1 MAARRRTRL
10 PPTLAPFF
18 ILLQRRGGLP
28 QSFTIIS
35 WSATTC
41 NLPTRGGMQ
50 ARCTTSTIKIGLER
64 TTAGWTP
71 RLFGSSCSSPSE
83 WNLPL
88 LWAPDVAIATCCRR
102 TPSPAPPPA
111 SLRPCSRP
119 RPLPPPPPPTRSF
132 ATLLNN
138 SDISDAERAAV
149 LSGAPLD
156 ANNQSTAR
164 VYYSLS
170 QPTDRDGR
178 ALPGL
183 WLYTYHLYY
192 RLACCVP
199 PGGQ

>member
-1 MAARRRTRL
+1 M
-10 PPTLAPFF
+10 
-18 ILLQRRGGLP
+18 
-28 QSFTIIS
+28 
-35 WSATTC
+35 
-41 NLPTRGGMQ
+41 
-50 ARCTTSTIKIGLER
+50 
-64 TTAGWTP
+64 
-71 RLFGSSCSSPSE
+71 
-83 WNLPL
+83 
-88 LWAPDVAIATCCRR
+88 
-102 TPSPAPPPA
+102 
-111 SLRPCSRP
+111 
-119 RPLPPPPPPTRSF
+119 
-132 ATLLNN
+132 
-138 SDISDAERAAV
+138 